1 MPSAPLQANGSRWA
15 VAAPHRAAAE
25 AAAEV
30 FAEGGNAVDA
40 ALTAAVM
47 LAVVYPHMCGVGGDL
62 FALVRVPNGQTV
74 AINSSGR
81 APVALDLQTVNDR
94 LGGGP
99 LERGPLAI
107 TVPGAVAGWAALAAE
122 GATIPSERAF
132 APAIALARD
141 GISWSSSLVEVLAS
155 DEELFSSD
163 PGMNQIFFADRT
175 REVGGPAAV
184 VQTALAGTL
193 QTIARQGASALYDG
207 EIGERYIAGLRAAGS
222 PITTED
228 LRTHTVDVV
237 PPLVG
242 RYRDLDVRVVPP
254 NSQGFVLLEI
264 LRAIERMGLDPDPL
278 GPDAGLIAR
287 VIRAA
292 GLDRDRHNADPR
304 TTRVPVSSL
313 LEDEHIAALAE
324 QAREGPARVE
334 GFGRALSGDTI
345 CLVTADGDGRAV
357 SLIQSLSWGFGS
369 GILEPQTGI
378 VAHNRGSCF
387 SLDPASRNRVE
398 GGKRPAH
405 TLMPVMVERAGRL
418 AAVPGTMGGYAQP
431 QVNASNILRTF
442 DLGMAPAE
450 ALGAPRWLENG
461 MEDIGER
468 TYVIAEQDVPAE
480 TTERLARAGF
490 EIETVPPH
498 SSDTGHAHLIRV
510 DEDGTLRVGAD
521 PRSDGAAHAG

>member
-1 MPSAPLQANGSRWA
+1 M
-15 VAAPHRAAAE
+15 
-25 AAAEV
+25 
-30 FAEGGNAVDA
+30 
-40 ALTAAVM
+40 
-47 LAVVYPHMCGVGGDL
+47 
-62 FALVRVPNGQTV
+62 
-74 AINSSGR
+74 
-81 APVALDLQTVNDR
+81 
-94 LGGGP
+94 
-99 LERGPLAI
+99 
-107 TVPGAVAGWAALAAE
+107 
-122 GATIPSERAF
+122 
-132 APAIALARD
+132 
-141 GISWSSSLVEVLAS
+141 SWSPSLVDVLGS

-163 PGMNQIFFADRT
+163 PGMLEIFFADRE
-175 REVGGPAAV
+175 RKVDGPPAI
-184 VQTALAGTL
+184 VQAALADTL
-193 QTIARQGASALYDG
+193 QTIAREGPSAFYDG
-207 EIGERYIAGLRAAGS
+207 EIGERYVAGLRAAGS
-222 PITTED
+222 PITAED
-228 LRTHTVDVV
+228 LRTHSVDVV

-278 GPDAGLIAR
+278 GKDAGLIAR

-292 GLDRDRHNADPR
+292 GLDRDRHNADPSR
-304 TTRVPVSSL
+304 ARVPVSSIL
-313 LEDEHIAALAE
+313 ADEHIAALAE
-324 QAREGPARVE
+324 QALEGPARVQ
-334 GFGRALSGDTI
+334 GFGHALSGDTI
-345 CLVTADGDGRAV
+345 CLVTADGEGRAV

-387 SLDPASRNRVE
+387 SLDPASRNCVE

-405 TLMPVMVERAGRL
+405 TLMPVMVERAGKL

-431 QVNASNILRTF
+431 QINASNILRTF

-468 TYVIAEQDVPAE
+468 AFVLAEQDVPTE
-480 TTERLARAGF
+480 TTDRIAEAGF
-490 EIETVPPH
+490 EIESVPAN
-498 SSDTGHAHLIRV
+498 SSETGHAHLIRV

>member
-1 MPSAPLQANGSRWA
+1 MPSAPLEASGSRWA

-30 FAEGGNAVDA
+30 FVEGGNAVDA
-40 ALTAAVM
+40 ALTAAVT

-74 AINSSGR
+74 AVNSSGR
-81 APVALDLQTVNDR
+81 APMALDLETVTSR
-94 LGGGP
+94 LGGRP
-99 LERGPLAI
+99 FERGPLSV

-122 GATIPSERAF
+122 GATIPWDRAF
-132 APAIALARD
+132 APAIGFARD
-141 GISWSSSLVEVLAS
+141 GMSWSSSLVESIAS

-163 PGMNQIFFADRT
+163 PGMRAVFLTGGDRD
-175 REVGGPAAV
+175 VGGGASI
-184 VQTALAGTL
+184 VQTALAATL
-193 QTIARQGASALYDG
+193 QAIAREGASALYDG
-207 EIGERYIAGLRAAGS
+207 EVGERYVGGLRAAGS

-228 LRTHTVDVV
+228 LRAHTVDVV

-264 LRAIERMGLDPDPL
+264 LRAIERMELDPDPL

-334 GFGRALSGDTI
+334 GYGRALSGDTV
-345 CLVTADGDGRAV
+345 CLVTADADGRAV

-369 GILEPQTGI
+369 GILEPETGI

-387 SLDPASRNRVE
+387 SLDPASRNRLE

-431 QVNASNILRTF
+431 QINATNILRTF

-450 ALGAPRWLENG
+450 TLGAPRWLENG

-468 TYVIAEQDVPAE
+468 TYVIAERDVPAR
-480 TTERLARAGF
+480 TKDRLVRAGF
-490 EIETVPPH
+490 DVESVPPR
-498 SSDTGHAHLIRV
+498 SSETGHSHLIRV
-510 DEDGTLRVGAD
+510 DRDGTLLVGAD